1 MAQTKAECAHE
12 LRELAIHRITEVRR
26 PICPV
31 CSEAMVRI
39 AVQEHDDGSWFL
51 VWLCACQAPPD
62 KYILDVPCE
71 MYFHDNELLAK
82 ELKFRG

>member
-12 LRELAIHRITEVRR
+12 LRELAIHMNTEVRR

-39 AVQEHDDGSWFL
+39 AVL